1 MRHYNQYSLLIILF
15 CFSFGAATAQK
26 QKANNRFRFQSINQV
41 GLLNGET
48 GASPQLQTVNGVQYK
63 SWFGGLG
70 IGLDYYQF
78 RSIPVFADFRK
89 TFGDSK
95 NKVFVYGDGGI
106 SCSWVTTKEKNNY
119 NGTLDRFSNGWYVD
133 GGLGYQ
139 IHISGK
145 NALLLSLGYSYK
157 TVKESIPV
165 YYPVLYM
172 PAIDFTPGVPPGL
185 ATGQTNRYDYHFNR
199 ISIKIGWAFR

>member
-1 MRHYNQYSLLIILF
+1 MQHFNPYFLIIIF
-15 CFSFGAATAQK
+15 CFSSFAGMTQK
-26 QKANNRFRFQSINQV
+26 QKEDNRFRFESISQV

-48 GASPQLQTVNGVQYK
+48 GASPQPQTVNGVQYK

-70 IGLDYYQF
+70 VGLDYYRF

-89 TFGDSK
+89 TFGHSK

-106 SCSWVTTKEKNNY
+106 SCSWVTTKEKNSYYGN
-119 NGTLDRFSNGWYVD
+119 LDRFSNGWYVD

-157 TVKESIPV
+157 TVKETL
-165 YYPVLYM
+165 PVLMMSYLDYAANM
-172 PAIDFTPGVPPGL
+172 LPGSGTP
-185 ATGQTNRYDYHFNR
+185 TGQENKFDYHFNR

>member
-1 MRHYNQYSLLIILF
+1 MRHFNPYIIIIF
-15 CFSFGAATAQK
+15 CFSSFAGMAQK

-70 IGLDYYQF
+70 VGLDYYRF

-89 TFGDSK
+89 TFGHSK
-95 NKVFVYGDGGI
+95 NKVFVYGDGGV

-119 NGTLDRFSNGWYVD
+119 YGNLDRFSTGWYVD

-165 YYPVLYM
+165 TYPALYP
-172 PAIDFTPGVPPGL
+172 PAIDFMLGVPPGL
-185 ATGQTNRYDYHFNR
+185 ATGLTDRYDYHLNR